1 MIEEVEKI
9 IAVPL
14 VSSKVKRNKLDKAQN
29 GINDKIPNDEKDSD
43 KIELST
49 SKNTVQNDTNDEIH
63 HHEIDKRPI
72 VISKLETIKLYKDQS
87 GINDKIH
94 DEIELSTSDTVQ
106 NDTNVDIH
114 DQETE
119 TRPIVFLKLES
130 IKLDKAQ
137 SSIDDKTHNDEK
149 DHDDIE
155 LSTSDAVQ
163 IDTNVKI
170 HDHEIDLD
178 EIEITTSEQW
188 ERVNDLLLL
197 ITTILIFNAT
207 SLIIAFFQIT
217 WKAEGTVFNRAL
229 VLQSQKI
236 IGMSI
241 L

>member
-1 MIEEVEKI
+1 MTREVEKNI
-9 IAVPL
+9 IRPI
-14 VSSKVKRNKLDKAQN
+14 VSSKV
-29 GINDKIPNDEKDSD
+29 
-43 KIELST
+43 
-49 SKNTVQNDTNDEIH
+49 
-63 HHEIDKRPI
+63 
-72 VISKLETIKLYKDQS
+72 ET
-87 GINDKIH
+87 
-94 DEIELSTSDTVQ
+94 
-106 NDTNVDIH
+106 
-114 DQETE
+114 
-119 TRPIVFLKLES
+119 

-137 SSIDDKTHNDEK
+137 SGIDDKTHNDEK

-163 IDTNVKI
+163 NDTNVEI

-207 SLIIAFFQIT
+207 SLIIAFIQIT
-217 WKAEGTVFNRAL
+217 WKAEGTVFNKAL
-229 VLQSQKI
+229 VLQSQKT